1 MKTSDNKNKVFKFSD
16 FLFFS
21 VLSLLVIIT
30 MIYAFVTSSD
40 DYISF
45 GCNGNPPGLVSEEDE
60 VDKENVV
67 NNYYYN
73 DYNLPT
79 TTKDDEVYDDEY
91 TKYYIQ
97 SEERS
102 MKDRLEDKR
111 LFDSI
116 RSKERWN

>member
-40 DYISF
+40 DSISF
-45 GCNGNPPGLVSEEDE
+45 GCNGNPPGLVSEENE
-60 VDKENVV
+60 VNKEDTV

-91 TKYYIQ
+91 TEYYIQ

-102 MKDRLEDKR
+102 VKDRLEDKR

-116 RSKERWN
+116 RSRERWN